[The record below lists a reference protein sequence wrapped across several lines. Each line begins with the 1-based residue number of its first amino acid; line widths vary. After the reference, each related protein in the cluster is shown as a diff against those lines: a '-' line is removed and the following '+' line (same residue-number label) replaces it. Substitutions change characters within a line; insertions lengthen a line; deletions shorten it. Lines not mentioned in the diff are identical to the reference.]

1 MRPSFYSGWK
11 HVFKLDPD
19 RDIGDE
25 ALDAICGSGTDAILV
40 GGSSGVTFDNTVE
53 LMSRIRRYEVPCAF
67 ELSDPACGVPGFD
80 GYFIPSVLNTK
91 RAEWLIGHHAAAI
104 REFGHLLPW
113 DSIVGEAYLVLN
125 PDATVAKLTE
135 ADADISPAEA
145 VAFAQVAD
153 RLWNVPVLYVEY
165 SGTFGDMELL
175 GTIRD
180 TLHQAHLFYGGGIDG
195 PDKAAQA
202 ALRADTVVVGNIIY
216 ENLAA
221 ALATVNAVNQAV
233 KEQKD
238 VLRKG

>member
-19 RDIGDE
+19 REIGDD
-25 ALDAICGSGTDAILV
+25 ALEAICASGTDAILV

-67 ELSDPACGVPGFD
+67 ELSDPACAVPGFD

-91 RAEWLIGHHAAAI
+91 RSEWLIGHHVDAL
-104 REFGHLLPW
+104 RDYGHLMPW
-113 DSIVGEAYLVLN
+113 ESIVGEAYLVLN
-125 PDATVAKLTE
+125 PDSTVARLTE
-135 ADADISPAEA
+135 ADARIGSDAA
-145 VAFAQVAD
+145 VAYAQVAD

-175 GTIRD
+175 SRIRAS
-180 TLHQAHLFYGGGIDG
+180 LKQAHLFYGGGIDG

-202 ALRADTVVVGNIIY
+202 ARRADTVVVGNLIY
-216 ENLAA
+216 DQLAA
-221 ALATVNAVNQAV
+221 ALATVHAVNQAV
-233 KEQKD
+233 KEKD
-238 VLRKG
+238 YVLRKR

>member
-19 RDIGDE
+19 REIGDE
-25 ALDAICGSGTDAILV
+25 ALEAVCASGTDAILV

-80 GYFIPSVLNTK
+80 GYFIPSVLNAK

-104 REFGHLLPW
+104 KDYGHLMPW
-113 DSIVGEAYLVLN
+113 ESIVGEAYLVLN
-125 PDATVAKLTE
+125 PDSTVARLTE
-135 ADADISPAEA
+135 ADARIGPDEA
-145 VAFAQVAD
+145 VAYAQVAD

-175 GTIRD
+175 GRIRAE
-180 TLHQAHLFYGGGIDG
+180 LRQAHLFYGGGIDG
-195 PDKAAQA
+195 PEKAAQA
-202 ALRADTVVVGNIIY
+202 ALRADTVVVGNVIY
-216 ENLAA
+216 DNLDA
-221 ALATVNAVNQAV
+221 ALTTVQAVNQAA
-233 KEQKD
+233 KERNY
-238 VLRKG
+238 VF